1 MPTRHK
7 AELTA
12 LSATS
17 VDYLRAVGQ
26 QLREARQQRGED
38 LYDIAE
44 ILRLKPAYLY
54 ALEEGDYTVFP
65 GRAYAFGF
73 LRSYADY
80 LGFQGEEVLRQ
91 IKAVIDAA
99 PVEPRLEYRAP
110 IIERHRPTAVALV
123 TAALLVGVAWGG
135 WYAMRQTDGRL
146 LDRLAALPGELG
158 RMVGEFATE
167 DNPGAA
173 TPVPVSAEGPTEAPP
188 ETAEEAK
195 RPAVADRARLAVV
208 ERLAAPEGTPAVLP
222 RGTIVPAVTV
232 PSPAPAA
239 EPSEPERAAIE
250 EDIDVTSAI
259 AAELP
264 EERELLDAA
273 PAAAPGTVRTA
284 ATPGSAAALL
294 AELRGTEVASEGGRV
309 FGDPAQAAVML
320 LARETTWIQVR
331 SIDRTFVR
339 TRTLEPGDRFYL
351 PARDDLALWTGNAG
365 GLEIWLG
372 DRRLGPAGAPGQVVR
387 DLPLRPGAL
396 EAVAA
401 TGG

>member
-1 MPTRHK
+1 MPTRHE

-54 ALEEGDYTVFP
+54 ALEEGDYAIFP

-123 TAALLVGVAWGG
+123 TAALLVGAAWGG

-146 LDRLAALPGELG
+146 LDRLVALPGELG
-158 RMVGEFATE
+158 RVVGEFATE
-167 DNPGAA
+167 ERTETAVPVPVAAEGPAA
-173 TPVPVSAEGPTEAPP
+173 TPSGP
-188 ETAEEAK
+188 AEEAK
-195 RPAVADRARLAVV
+195 LPAAAGGAHLAVV
-208 ERLAAPEGTPAVLP
+208 ERLAAPEGTPPVLP
-222 RGTIVPAVTV
+222 RGAIVPAVTV
-232 PSPAPAA
+232 PNPEPAA
-239 EPSEPERAAIE
+239 EPSEPERAGIE
-250 EDIDVTSAI
+250 ENIDVASAI

-273 PAAAPGTVRTA
+273 PAAPSGAVRTA
-284 ATPGSAAALL
+284 AAPASAAALL
-294 AELRGTEVASEGGRV
+294 AELRGSEAAPEGGRI
-309 FGDPAQAAVML
+309 FGDPTQAAVML

-372 DRRLGPAGAPGQVVR
+372 DRRLGLAGAPREVVR
-387 DLPLRPGAL
+387 DLPLRPAAL
-396 EAVAA
+396 ETVAA
-401 TGG
+401 GG